1 MNLNK
6 IYKHG
11 LLSVFSNRYGF
22 KFSEKHISNFELS
35 NSSIPKVCFF
45 LDLRIGNK
53 KPKKKEILELLELYF
68 SPFKNM
74 RFLLRNNL
82 FTNRFGTERKL

>member
-11 LLSVFSNRYGF
+11 LLFVISNRYGF
-22 KFSEKHISNFELS
+22 KFSEKHIDNFELS
-35 NSSIPKVCFF
+35 NSSIPKVCNF
-45 LDLRIGNK
+45 LDRRIGNL
-53 KPKKKEILELLELYF
+53 KPKKKEILEFLGLYS
-68 SPFKNM
+68 SPLKNM

-82 FTNRFGTERKL
+82 LKNRFGAERK